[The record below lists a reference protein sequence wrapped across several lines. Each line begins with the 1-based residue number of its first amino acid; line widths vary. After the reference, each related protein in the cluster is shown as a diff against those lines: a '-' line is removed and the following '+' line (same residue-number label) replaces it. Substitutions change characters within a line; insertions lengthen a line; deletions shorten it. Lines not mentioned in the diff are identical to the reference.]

1 MKKGFRTP
9 SVKKSISART
19 TGKATRAV
27 KRAVNPTY
35 GKKGMGMINNPK
47 KAVYNKVYNKTT
59 VSVKD
64 VYNSPKTSSSSSS
77 KSVEKTYPDD
87 PYYSPKGYI
96 IVEDKVVVNGK
107 KWYTSKKLLLNRIL
121 YLIYGIFI
129 IIIGL
134 GSLPFGII
142 LILGSILFFH
152 QSHNF
157 SKMRKELLSQN
168 KIK

>member
-59 VSVKD
+59 VSIKD
-64 VYNSPKTSSSSSS
+64 VYSSPKASSSSSS
-77 KSVEKTYPDD
+77 KSVEKIYPDD
-87 PYYSPKGYI
+87 PYYSSKGYM

-107 KWYTSKKLLLNRIL
+107 KWYDSKKLLKNKVL
-121 YLIYGIFI
+121 YFI
-129 IIIGL
+129 CGFFLLAIGFC
-134 GSLPFGII
+134 SIPFGIL
-142 LILGSILFFH
+142 LIVFGVMFFYT
-152 QSHNF
+152 SHSF
-157 SKMRKELLSQN
+157 SKMRKELLMQN
-168 KIK
+168 KSK